1 MNDFLRTKIRFLSFF
16 LIVLVVFVHS
26 YNIDIK
32 INNGIK
38 YSAAGL
44 VFFIEEFFSQGLNRI
59 ASPLFFIISGYLFFA
74 NINGRYEE
82 FLLKLKKRF
91 ITLVIPYLL
100 WSLAGLALYW
110 LLQMFPRA
118 DVFFTKTHIS
128 DLSIRELLY
137 SLLFD
142 PVPYHLWFIR
152 DLMMIV
158 LLSPVVYFLI
168 KNLKFVLLVSCL
180 ILWLADI
187 NLIFFRSQSLLF
199 YTIGGIVAIHYKD
212 KAVREYNI
220 KYGPIVVVWVA
231 VITVKTFLGYDL
243 SGNVVLTG
251 LLHKAGIILGILAVN
266 SVYDRFSD
274 KIRSFYE
281 KNKPVFSFTFF
292 VFASHEPILTIIKKS
307 LFYFTGFSTFSF
319 FMIYIISPLLTLS
332 ICLTTAT
339 FMKSKLPVVYRHITG
354 GR

>member
-1 MNDFLRTKIRFLSFF
+1 
-16 LIVLVVFVHS
+16 VLVVFVHS
-26 YNIDIK
+26 YNIDVR
-32 INNGIK
+32 INNGLS
-38 YSAAGL
+38 YSISGFI
-44 VFFIEEFFSQGLNRI
+44 VFLEEFFSNGLNRI

-74 NINGRYEE
+74 NISGRYED

-91 ITLVIPYLL
+91 RTLVIPYLL
-100 WSLAGLALYW
+100 WSLAGLALYS
-110 LLQMFPRA
+110 LLQMLPLA
-118 DVFFTKTHIS
+118 GVFFTKTHIS
-128 DLSIRELLY
+128 DMSIRELLY
-137 SLLFD
+137 SLVLD
-142 PVPYHLWFIR
+142 PVPYQLWFIR
-152 DLMMIV
+152 DLFMFV
-158 LLSPVVYFLI
+158 LLSPILYYLI
-168 KNLKFVLLVSCL
+168 KNLRFVLLIICF
-180 ILWLADI
+180 ILWIADI
-187 NLIFFRSQSLLF
+187 YFILFRSQSLLF
-199 YTIGGIVAIHYKD
+199 YTIGSLVAIHYKD
-212 KAVREYNI
+212 KAVRQYNI
-220 KYGPIVVVWVA
+220 NYGPIVVVWVA

-251 LLHKAGIILGILAVN
+251 LLHKGGIILGILAVN

-292 VFASHEPILTIIKKS
+292 VYASHEPILTIIKKS

-332 ICLTTAT
+332 ICLATAT